1 MKPSQGPNRK
11 LNICV
16 FTQGGA
22 MLDLIWM
29 ILGAVVV
36 LYILIMIPFQYRNI
50 AATKEELKKT
60 KKTHN
65 EIYEDMSFEEQQ
77 LQYNL
82 QGNLLNLPSTV
93 IATLIY
99 KLRHRDK

>member
-1 MKPSQGPNRK
+1 MMEDS
-11 LNICV
+11 LMWYI
-16 FTQGGA
+16 FGG
-22 MLDLIWM
+22 I
-29 ILGAVVV
+29 IL
-36 LYILIMIPFQYRNI
+36 LYVIIMIPFQYRNI
-50 AATKEELKKT
+50 EAMKEELKKS

-65 EIYEDMSFEEQQ
+65 EMYEDMSFEEQQ

-82 QGNLLNLPSTV
+82 QGNLLNLPSTL